1 MKQKKENRENQ
12 KHRKEKDR
20 LPQKSNYV
28 ANVENTQFDVYKK
41 YQRLFIAVIFGIG
54 IIIYSNS
61 FNCSFH
67 FDDNNVFTKSVTKAS
82 STIMD
87 WLRLFPSRPIGAAT
101 FALNYHFHKLD
112 VWGYHFVNLMIHL
125 FNAFLVWWLTRLT
138 LSTPIMKDE
147 TISKYKTLMAFLT
160 GILFVSRPL
169 ATQSVT
175 YIAQRFASLA
185 TMFYI
190 LSLILYAQGRLWQ
203 GKKNIAWLLFGGS
216 IISAV
221 SGMLTKEIVFTL
233 PFAIIL
239 YEYCFL
245 KISPWKIEIKD
256 KNIYIPLVILGIF
269 ILIFLINFS
278 PLSVFNSVQPVQGYT
293 YSISAKEYLLTQFN
307 VIVTYLR
314 LFILPIHQNL
324 DYDYPV
330 SSSLLEINTLFCFS
344 LVLGILVLGIL
355 LFRKYRLISF
365 GIFWFFLT
373 ISVESSIIPISQNV
387 IFEHRTYLPSFG
399 CFLALT
405 GAFFYFFKERYL
417 AIGVTI
423 ILMFSGVN
431 SVLSYQRNKI
441 WKNEYTLWADCFKKS
456 PHKARVNDNLGV
468 ALADQGKYPEAI
480 YYYKNAIKL
489 NPDYEDAYYNLAN
502 AFKDTGKMEEAA
514 KNFRETIRINPNFA
528 DAHNNLGI
536 ILEMYYKKYDEAI
549 YNYRQ
554 ELKIQPDNSG
564 VYFNI
569 GIALAAKGER
579 QEAIKHFQQAIYLK
593 PDYEAARQRLRMT
606 MDEEQK
612 QTKR

>member
-1 MKQKKENRENQ
+1 
-12 KHRKEKDR
+12 
-20 LPQKSNYV
+20 
-28 ANVENTQFDVYKK
+28 
-41 YQRLFIAVIFGIG
+41 
-54 IIIYSNS
+54 
-61 FNCSFH
+61 
-67 FDDNNVFTKSVTKAS
+67 
-82 STIMD
+82 
-87 WLRLFPSRPIGAAT
+87 
-101 FALNYHFHKLD
+101 
-112 VWGYHFVNLMIHL
+112 
-125 FNAFLVWWLTRLT
+125 
-138 LSTPIMKDE
+138 
-147 TISKYKTLMAFLT
+147 
-160 GILFVSRPL
+160 
-169 ATQSVT
+169 
-175 YIAQRFASLA
+175 
-185 TMFYI
+185 
-190 LSLILYAQGRLWQ
+190 
-203 GKKNIAWLLFGGS
+203 
-216 IISAV
+216 
-221 SGMLTKEIVFTL
+221 L

-256 KNIYIPLVILGIF
+256 KNIYIPLVMLVIF

-278 PLSVFNSVQPVQGYT
+278 PLSVFNSVPPVQGYT

-314 LFILPIHQNL
+314 LFILPINQNL

-330 SSSLLEINTLFCFS
+330 SISLLEINTLFCFS
-344 LVLGILVLGIL
+344 LLLGILALGIL

-387 IFEHRTYLPSFG
+387 IFEHRTYLSSFG
-399 CFLALT
+399 FFLALT

-423 ILMFSGVN
+423 ILIFAGVN

-441 WKNEYTLWADCFKKS
+441 WENEYTLWADCLKKS

-564 VYFNI
+564 VHYNL
-569 GIALAAKGER
+569 GIALAEKGER
-579 QEAIKHFQQAIYLK
+579 QEAIKHFQRAIYLK
-593 PDYEAARQRLRMT
+593 PDYEAARQWLRMI